1 MTTSLP
7 TVIPYFTEPEWAD
20 KFLKTFPEP
29 WTSVEARQL
38 GGVLYAL
45 MFALGQAVA
54 GQLENV
60 RYDWKACRIETAV
73 DEALDLIAQDF
84 FGSVAGFP
92 ADVIRAPG
100 EPDSSLRD
108 RIKAT
113 LLLPAATRQ
122 SLIDLLVRLTNQQ
135 PRVMEPWSP
144 GDTSVWDIQS
154 FFDVDTPENSARMG
168 DPGLTHQ
175 GFVESALPSF
185 GNQGDYPI
193 WCFDKGAAWDS
204 PSAYFFEAQ
213 ATWWLQVARID
224 ALINKTKPY
233 GTIVWRRYSGQLLTK
248 TAVGGSLFL
257 EEGVSSYLIE
267 VFPAFAGAFM
277 VLANCNWNTVVS
289 YTPIGTNQF
298 LMTFSVPLP
307 PGGGAVDWVATPLIV
322 PGCGSGVVAADLISS
337 TVGILAAFQAQTIIA
352 QPSWNTTCW
361 LHSKSLSS
369 AVFKF
374 GTPAPL
380 SASFAYK
387 YFDPLY
393 SGVTTVPANNYSF
406 SIPVST
412 RDPFQAFVLPTW
424 NTSVDIDKTTTALR
438 LSFSEAPP
446 VDAFVYWAIHES

>member
-1 MTTSLP
+1 MALP
-7 TVIPYFTEPEWAD
+7 TVIPTFTEPEWAE

-29 WTSVEARQL
+29 WTSVEARQP

-45 MFALGQAVA
+45 MFALGQALA
-54 GQLENV
+54 AQLENV

-73 DEALDLIAQDF
+73 DDALDLIASDF
-84 FGSVAGFP
+84 FGTVAGFP

-100 EPDSSLRD
+100 EPDNSLRA

-122 SLIDLLVRLTNQQ
+122 SLINLLVRLTNQT

-154 FFDVDTPENSARMG
+154 FFDIDTVENSARLG

-224 ALINKTKPY
+224 ALINKTKPF
-233 GTIVWRRYSGQLLTK
+233 GTIVWRKYTGQPLTRG
-248 TAVGGSLFL
+248 TLGGTLSL
-257 EEGVSSYLIE
+257 EAGTTSYLIE
-267 VFPAFAGAFM
+267 VYPAFAGAFM
-277 VLANCNWNTVVS
+277 VLANCNWNTSVS
-289 YTPIGTNQF
+289 FVPSGTNQF
-298 LMTFSVPLP
+298 LMTFSSPVP
-307 PGGGAVDWVATPLIV
+307 PGGGSVDWLATPLSV
-322 PGCGSGVVAADLISS
+322 PGVGSGPVALEANSATI
-337 TVGILAAFQAQTIIA
+337 GILSQFQSKIMMV
-352 QPSWNTTCW
+352 QPNWNTTAW
-361 LHSKSLSS
+361 LHSRSS
-369 AVFKF
+369 NQAVLKF
-374 GTPAPL
+374 GTSAPL
-380 SASFAYK
+380 SASIAYQ
-387 YFDPLY
+387 YFEPDF
-393 SGVTTVPANNYSF
+393 SGQVTVPANAGQYVI
-406 SIPVST
+406 SIST

-424 NTSVDIDKTTTALR
+424 NTTVDIDKSTTGLLLT
-438 LSFSEAPP
+438 FSNPP
-446 VDAFVYWAIHES
+446 PSDAYLYWAIHES